1 MDLLWSTQLQ
11 RLGLSRAWT
20 PAALG
25 FTVVAAQVIRPF
37 CLNFPHLL
45 NGLNEALTY
54 IKSQEQNSA
63 WYTVG
68 QCFPRSILLYP
79 RFTPP
84 LLSLA
89 LSLGTEV
96 DPFLIFLLEPLA
108 HPVKGMYPIAISW
121 VVSGLP

>member
-11 RLGLSRAWT
+11 RLGSSRRGLSCSGIHRDGCASC
-20 PAALG
+20 
-25 FTVVAAQVIRPF
+25 RPF

-54 IKSQEQNSA
+54 VKSPEQNSA

-68 QCFPRSILLYP
+68 QCFPRSKSFSTP
-79 RFTPP
+79 DSPP